1 MKRVSKAPSS
11 RGPGRP
17 GKSPWRGDLALL
29 DAAQTA
35 FALFGFEG
43 ASVRKIAAEAG
54 VDPALA
60 AHYFGSKEAL
70 WQAVVERFAE
80 MRGPWVDEV
89 KLLASQ
95 KELAVETRLEMAM
108 RQLIKLMVG
117 LPELGML
124 ISRIAAERAERLDFL
139 VEKLLRPSHDA
150 FVPLLEEA
158 MTAGVIPE
166 QPVEVMY
173 FMMLNAIAMTVSYQ
187 NVVEAFGTK
196 FTRQASLES
205 AMTQCLLATFLP
217 STRR

>member
-1 MKRVSKAPSS
+1 M
-11 RGPGRP
+11 
-17 GKSPWRGDLALL
+17 
-29 DAAQTA
+29 
-35 FALFGFEG
+35 
-43 ASVRKIAAEAG
+43 
-54 VDPALA
+54 
-60 AHYFGSKEAL
+60 
-70 WQAVVERFAE
+70 
-80 MRGPWVDEV
+80 

-95 KELAVETRLEMAM
+95 KELAGETRLEMAM